1 MKTIKK
7 NLLWV
12 VYFGFIIFAIITG
25 KDEHIFISNGAYPL
39 GKYIVWLMYLS
50 FLGYSL
56 YCSTKENFFKSLK
69 NIYPFLW
76 ARQIGMDLY
85 IGLALTSYLIYLN
98 EGSILVLA
106 IWILPIL
113 IYANLITLVYVAI
126 NYDSIISHF
135 IQ

>member
-12 VYFGFIIFAIITG
+12 VYFGFIIYAINTG
-25 KDEHIFISNGAYPL
+25 KDEHIFISNGPYPL

-69 NIYPFLW
+69 KLYPFYW

-85 IGLALTSYLIYLN
+85 IGITITSYLIYLN

-113 IYANLITLVYVAI
+113 IYANLVTLVYVAI

-135 IQ
+135 I